1 MKYFFQ
7 QQFILEQNISIRY
20 FLDIHNYIHI
30 YMKTV
35 ENSDETYKQTKLLS
49 VIITSSNSL

>member
-35 ENSDETYKQTKLLS
+35 ANQATLCHNNQFK
-49 VIITSSNSL
+49 